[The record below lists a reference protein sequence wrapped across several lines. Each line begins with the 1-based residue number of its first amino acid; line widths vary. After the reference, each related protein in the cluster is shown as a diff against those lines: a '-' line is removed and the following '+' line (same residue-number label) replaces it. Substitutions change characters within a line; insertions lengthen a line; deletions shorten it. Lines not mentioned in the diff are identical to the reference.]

1 MKRTLTALTVA
12 ASLISSGAYAYDDET
27 FKLLEN
33 LSDAMGNEFLNR
45 TEGTLKERN
54 EGRKRLRSVQEDWEK
69 HPKDNIDLSSA
80 NLSNFSLDGLDLSQ
94 ADLRNVNLEGA
105 YLKDAN
111 LIDTNLEGANLRSA
125 NLEGANLFGANLEG
139 TNLGGASLKD
149 AWLDGVY
156 MNGATLCNTTMP
168 NGLVIYSGC

>member
-33 LSDAMGNEFLNR
+33 LSDAMGNGFLN
-45 TEGTLKERN
+45 GTLKERN
-54 EGRKRLRSVQEDWEK
+54 EGRNRLRSAQEDWEN
-69 HPKDNIDLSSA
+69 HPKHNIDLSSA
-80 NLSNFSLDGLDLSQ
+80 NLSGFFLDGLNLSK

-105 YLKDAN
+105 YLRDAN
-111 LIDTNLEGANLRSA
+111 LILTNLEGANLGRSYLDSANLFSA
-125 NLEGANLFGANLEG
+125 NLEGANLS
-139 TNLGGASLKD
+139 GASLKD
-149 AWLDGVY
+149 AKLDGVY